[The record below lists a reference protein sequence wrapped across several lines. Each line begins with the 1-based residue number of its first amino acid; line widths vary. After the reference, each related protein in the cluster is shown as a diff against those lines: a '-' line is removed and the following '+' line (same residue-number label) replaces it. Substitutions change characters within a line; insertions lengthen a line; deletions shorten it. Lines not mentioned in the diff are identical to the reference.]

1 MLMSSEQRSPAFS
14 KPQDSRRAT
23 LFARAILSF
32 KRSAATSKV
41 SRSRIWFSQ
50 RRKETKRATDRLT
63 TMKALILAAGLG
75 TRLWPLTEDRTKA
88 AIPFLNRPLIA
99 YSVEYLAA
107 NGIRDI
113 IVNLHH
119 QPDSIRHALGDGSN
133 FGVKISY
140 SFEPEIL
147 GTSGALN
154 PIRES
159 LLDDDFL
166 VINGKIITNIDL
178 VQAIEE
184 HRKQDAIATLVLRE
198 NRALEHFS
206 IVEVDERGW
215 ITRFAGFPEVAQSQA
230 ASAEPSGNPVT
241 VAPATTEP
249 APLMFTGIQVLSP
262 RVFQYIPRRGFSHST
277 VDVYPQAIA
286 AGEAVIGHLST
297 RDWYEMSTLSRYL
310 EANLRLMNPPLG
322 DHAGSPPI
330 SVVAGADCIIDDDA
344 TLQQAV
350 LWDNVTVEAGA
361 RVRDCVLGER
371 VLIPANAII
380 EQAVVVRRELVRNIE
395 RGEVVGENLIVPID

>member
-1 MLMSSEQRSPAFS
+1 
-14 KPQDSRRAT
+14 
-23 LFARAILSF
+23 
-32 KRSAATSKV
+32 
-41 SRSRIWFSQ
+41 
-50 RRKETKRATDRLT
+50 
-63 TMKALILAAGLG
+63 MKALILAAGLG

-119 QPDSIRHALGDGSN
+119 QPDSIRRALGDGSK

-159 LLDDDFL
+159 LLEDDFL

-178 VQAIEE
+178 VQAIEA

-198 NRALEHFS
+198 NPARERFS
-206 IVEVDERGW
+206 VVEVDERGW
-215 ITRFAGFPEVAQSQA
+215 ITRFAGFPESAQSQTVNAEA
-230 ASAEPSGNPVT
+230 AGNPVT
-241 VAPATTEP
+241 VSATTAA
-249 APLMFTGIQVLSP
+249 APLMFTGVQVLSP
-262 RVFQYIPRRGFSHST
+262 RIFGYIPRAGFSHST

-286 AGEAVIGHLST
+286 AGEAVIGHLSK
-297 RDWYEMSTLSRYL
+297 RDWYEMSTLGRYL
-310 EANLRLMNPPLG
+310 EASLGLMSHVPTSPAN
-322 DHAGSPPI
+322 SPPI
-330 SVVAGADCIIDDDA
+330 SPACSVVAGADCIIKDSA
-344 TLQQAV
+344 TVERSV

-361 RVRDCVLGER
+361 RVRDCVLGEGVR
-371 VLIPANAII
+371 IPNNAIV
-380 EQAVVVRRELVRNIE
+380 ERAVIVRRELVRNIE
-395 RGEVVGENLIVPID
+395 RGEVVGENLIAAIE

>member
-1 MLMSSEQRSPAFS
+1 
-14 KPQDSRRAT
+14 
-23 LFARAILSF
+23 
-32 KRSAATSKV
+32 
-41 SRSRIWFSQ
+41 
-50 RRKETKRATDRLT
+50 
-63 TMKALILAAGLG
+63 MKALILAAGLG

-119 QPDSIRHALGDGSN
+119 QPDSIRRALGDGSD
-133 FGVKISY
+133 FGVKIRY

-178 VQAIEE
+178 VQAIVE
-184 HRKQDAIATLVLRE
+184 HRKHDAIATLVLRE

-215 ITRFAGFPEVAQSQA
+215 ITRFAGFPKIAQSQA
-230 ASAEPSGNPVT
+230 ASLEKSRNPVT
-241 VAPATTEP
+241 LAAGIPA
-249 APLMFTGIQVLSP
+249 APLMFTGVQVLSP
-262 RVFQYIPRRGFSHST
+262 RVFEYIPRGGFSHST
-277 VDVYPQAIA
+277 VDVYPKAIA
-286 AGEAVIGHLST
+286 AGEAVIGHLSN

-310 EANLRLMNPPLG
+310 EANLSLMNQPASSC
-322 DHAGSPPI
+322 AG
-330 SVVAGADCIIDDDA
+330 SVVAGAGCIVDDEA

-350 LWDNVTVEAGA
+350 LWDNVTVESGA
-361 RVRDCVLGER
+361 RVRDCVLGEGVR
-371 VLIPANAII
+371 VPSNATI
-380 EQAVVVRRELVRNIE
+380 ERAVVVRREIVRQIE
-395 RGEVVGENLIVPID
+395 RGEVVGENLIVPIG